1 MDTEQLIKLVRA
13 VSESGLTHFRYE
25 EGDVSLELGREECVV
40 REVNSPSPV
49 KADAI
54 TDREPEQMEGI
65 RIKSPLVGTFYSAPS
80 PDEEPFIRVGDV
92 VKKGQT
98 IGIVEAMKLM
108 NEIESECDG
117 VVKEILVSDEELVE
131 YGQPLFVIG

>member
-1 MDTEQLIKLVRA
+1 METEQLIKLIHA

-25 EGDVSLELGREECVV
+25 EGEISLELGRKECVV
-40 REVNSPSPV
+40 REETGSSMPQVCV
-49 KADAI
+49 MEQKEAVRADGVQI
-54 TDREPEQMEGI
+54 T
-65 RIKSPLVGTFYSAPS
+65 SPLVGTFYSAPA
-80 PDEEPFIRVGDV
+80 PGEEPFVKVGDTV
-92 VKKGQT
+92 HKGQV

-117 VVKEILVSDEELVE
+117 VVQEILAGDEELVE